1 MVISIRRTTAPPSQL
16 VTAIAWLSIVGSAL
30 STFGTAVY
38 LAVFTFAPGDV
49 FRESAEILRT
59 ERLSAQAR
67 FAIGHLQL
75 FLVISLLRWFLL
87 GVPAV
92 VGLWLRLPASS
103 ASRSWAC
110 IPPCWSPVLG
120 RHSASACGLRA
131 PSWLSMWAWKGWLR
145 SVRHR
150 PSRPS
155 ALRGPAFGLPCC
167 R

>member
-75 FLVISLLRWFLL
+75 FLVISLTGSAVMLITSIGLLRRHEWARTAFVWLL
-87 GVPAV
+87 GFAV
-92 VGLWLRLPASS
+92 VSGLAGIIPEFRLAG
-103 ASRSWAC
+103 
-110 IPPCWSPVLG
+110 VLSFVLMAAISG
-120 RHSASACGLRA
+120 AVI
-131 PSWLSMWAWKGWLR
+131 WKLCTAR
-145 SVRHR
+145 VRGEFE
-150 PSRPS
+150 
-155 ALRGPAFGLPCC
+155 AADTD
-167 R
+167 